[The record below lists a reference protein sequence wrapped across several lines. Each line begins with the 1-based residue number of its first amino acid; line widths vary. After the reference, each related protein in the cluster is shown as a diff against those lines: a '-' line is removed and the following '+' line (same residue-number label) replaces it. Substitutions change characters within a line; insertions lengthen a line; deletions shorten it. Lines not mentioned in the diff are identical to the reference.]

1 MSSENIRRYLNIIV
15 ESSKL
20 DEKWGVDVKTP
31 ERLKGKWE
39 GWTLAE
45 LRKRKKQLMAKETRT
60 PAETKEVRQINFAI
74 RAKTG
79 WGKARQ

>member
-1 MSSENIRRYLNIIV
+1 MSSENIRRYLNIIL
-15 ESSKL
+15 ESAIA
-20 DEKWGVDVKTP
+20 EKWNVEVKTP

-39 GWTLAE
+39 GWSLTD

-60 PAETKEVRQINFAI
+60 ADETREVKQINFAI

-79 WGKARQ
+79 WSKAKQ